1 MFKKIKISKHFTIY
15 SVIPF
20 YLMFI
25 FISES
30 FSSVRNGVQDK
41 KVHYMGFQKMEVIDT
56 IVSINDPTVFKNVD
70 STLINIFDSI
80 QSDYGSPLKVKY
92 GYRDKTTNRMVGGAR
107 NSAHLYG
114 KALDI
119 YLDKPSRESIKKLIT
134 ISSKYNVLGIG
145 VYSDAQVLHIDIDS
159 TKGRRVWGSSYSSRS
174 IPKWAMVEV
183 NQHLFKKSKIDSS
196 KNEVVTTK
204 IVVKPEL
211 KEVDKVK
218 PKIKEIKKDSSIVYY
233 IVKKGDTLYSL
244 AKNNKTTV
252 EQLCI
257 INNIENYNIKIG
269 QKIKIYN
276 LN

>member
-1 MFKKIKISKHFTIY
+1 
-15 SVIPF
+15 
-20 YLMFI
+20 
-25 FISES
+25 
-30 FSSVRNGVQDK
+30 
-41 KVHYMGFQKMEVIDT
+41 
-56 IVSINDPTVFKNVD
+56 
-70 STLINIFDSI
+70 
-80 QSDYGSPLKVKY
+80 
-92 GYRDKTTNRMVGGAR
+92 
-107 NSAHLYG
+107 
-114 KALDI
+114 
-119 YLDKPSRESIKKLIT
+119 
-134 ISSKYNVLGIG
+134 
-145 VYSDAQVLHIDIDS
+145 
-159 TKGRRVWGSSYSSRS
+159 
-174 IPKWAMVEV
+174 MVEV

-269 QKIKIYN
+269 QKIKIN
-276 LN
+276 